1 MIISVASGKG
11 GTGKTLVSTSLAIS
25 LKALYNTQL
34 LDCDVEEP
42 DVHIFLKPVIQS
54 SSIVSIPVPQVDENK
69 CTYCGRCARWCQ
81 FGAISVIGGKHINL
95 FPQLCHACGTCTYLC
110 PQKALTEVPHSCGR
124 VDSGNAGNLSFVAGT
139 LDIGSNQT
147 IPLIHKVKAMA
158 TDNNVV
164 IIDCPPGTSCPAF
177 ESIHGSDYCLLVSEP
192 TPFGLN
198 DLKLAVETVRKLDIP
213 FGLILNRTGNVFT
226 PMDEYCR
233 AENISIL
240 MSIPYDAKIASLYSK
255 GLVLAEEDPNWLKE
269 FQTLFTNIRGQLGKR
284 NRYPEW

>member
-1 MIISVASGKG
+1 
-11 GTGKTLVSTSLAIS
+11 
-25 LKALYNTQL
+25 
-34 LDCDVEEP
+34 
-42 DVHIFLKPVIQS
+42 
-54 SSIVSIPVPQVDENK
+54 
-69 CTYCGRCARWCQ
+69 
-81 FGAISVIGGKHINL
+81 
-95 FPQLCHACGTCTYLC
+95 
-110 PQKALTEVPHSCGR
+110 
-124 VDSGNAGNLSFVAGT
+124 
-139 LDIGSNQT
+139 
-147 IPLIHKVKAMA
+147 MA